1 MAEDKG
7 FSVLDNRF
15 GYDKKSDTD
24 IMYPMY
30 FGVSCAFFALQALTK
45 PHVEVEKWSE
55 IRDSI
60 LQGSAQVFKLRNA
73 EREIENLKKMRHED
87 AKANEKVVGIFATQE
102 QSWLQERR
110 KLREHIG
117 ALMNELR
124 VFEKKKDEV
133 VSEMSQKLKEIEDL
147 LESRDKVIQEGEQ
160 KRKELEENLVKAE
173 REAEEL
179 RESVKLEAQEHSSD
193 LRKHKTAFIEL
204 VSNQRQ
210 LEAELGRAMKQ
221 LEAAKQE
228 LGSVLEKKEE
238 SELLAQ
244 KLSIEIGEFNSGKS
258 TVINALLGERY
269 LKEGVVPTTNE
280 KEMTIVDTP
289 GNNVILQR
297 QQRLTEKFVPRDLA
311 AVNGIVNSVN
321 DFAMDMK
328 TKSLSWRRQ
337 TSSLHAP
344 VPYTTV
350 ALLIIGIALGSIGCL
365 VCVQR
370 GEEKKRGDNIFT
382 YFDMSFGSSRVLI
395 IGWKRLGME
404 FVFRRECLISYQFAV
419 GVKAVTSFSSNSIF
433 LTS

>member
-60 LQGSAQVFKLRNA
+60 LQGSAQVLGLIVWKVQKGISDGEEYRNA

-297 QQRLTEKFVPRDLA
+297 QQRLTEKFVPRVDL
-311 AVNGIVNSVN
+311 
-321 DFAMDMK
+321 
-328 TKSLSWRRQ
+328 
-337 TSSLHAP
+337 
-344 VPYTTV
+344 
-350 ALLIIGIALGSIGCL
+350 
-365 VCVQR
+365 
-370 GEEKKRGDNIFT
+370 
-382 YFDMSFGSSRVLI
+382 
-395 IGWKRLGME
+395 
-404 FVFRRECLISYQFAV
+404 
-419 GVKAVTSFSSNSIF
+419 
-433 LTS
+433 

>member
-1 MAEDKG
+1 ASITSLCYCNLFTSPSLPSPPLPHTKFYTERLNCREAKENQNPIIVMAKDKG
-7 FSVLDNRF
+7 FSILDNRF

-30 FGVSCAFFALQALTK
+30 FGVSCVFFALQALTK
-45 PHVEVEKWSE
+45 SHVE
-55 IRDSI
+55 
-60 LQGSAQVFKLRNA
+60 VFKLRNA
-73 EREIENLKKMRHED
+73 EREIKNLKKMWHED

-102 QSWLQERR
+102 HSWLHERR
-110 KLREHIG
+110 KLRQHIG

-124 VFEKKKDEV
+124 VFEKKKDEA

-160 KRKELEENLVKAE
+160 KRKELEENLAKAE

-210 LEAELGRAMKQ
+210 LEAKLGRAMKQ

-228 LGSVLEKKEE
+228 LGSGK
-238 SELLAQ
+238 
-244 KLSIEIGEFNSGKS
+244 FNSGKS

-280 KEMTIVDTP
+280 KE
-289 GNNVILQR
+289 
-297 QQRLTEKFVPRDLA
+297 DLA

-321 DFAMDMK
+321 DFAMDME
-328 TKSLSWRRQ
+328 TESLSWRRQ
-337 TSSLHAP
+337 TSSLVIAFSQ
-344 VPYTTV
+344 
-350 ALLIIGIALGSIGCL
+350 ADIIPQASLGP
-365 VCVQR
+365 
-370 GEEKKRGDNIFT
+370 
-382 YFDMSFGSSRVLI
+382 I
-395 IGWKRLGME
+395 IM
-404 FVFRRECLISYQFAV
+404 
-419 GVKAVTSFSSNSIF
+419 
-433 LTS
+433 

>member
-1 MAEDKG
+1 MFSKLLANAILLEAKENQNPIIVMVEDKG

-24 IMYPMY
+24 IMYTMY
-30 FGVSCAFFALQALTK
+30 FGVSCAFFALQALIK
-45 PHVEVEKWSE
+45 PHVE
-55 IRDSI
+55 
-60 LQGSAQVFKLRNA
+60 VFKLRNA
-73 EREIENLKKMRHED
+73 ERKIENLKKMRHED
-87 AKANEKVVGIFATQE
+87 AKANEKVVGIFDTQE
-102 QSWLQERR
+102 QSWLHERR
-110 KLREHIG
+110 KLRQHIG

-133 VSEMSQKLKEIEDL
+133 ISEMSQKLKEIEDL

-160 KRKELEENLVKAE
+160 KRKKLEENLAKAE

-179 RESVKLEAQEHSSD
+179 RESVKLEVQEHSSD
-193 LRKHKTAFIEL
+193 LRKHKTTFIEL

-238 SELLAQ
+238 SKLLAQ

-289 GNNVILQR
+289 GTKVILQR
-297 QQRLTEKFVPRDLA
+297 QQRLTEEFSK
-311 AVNGIVNSVN
+311 
-321 DFAMDMK
+321 
-328 TKSLSWRRQ
+328 
-337 TSSLHAP
+337 
-344 VPYTTV
+344 
-350 ALLIIGIALGSIGCL
+350 
-365 VCVQR
+365 
-370 GEEKKRGDNIFT
+370 
-382 YFDMSFGSSRVLI
+382 VLI
-395 IGWKRLGME
+395 ISWKRLGME
-404 FVFRRECLISYQFAV
+404 FVF
-419 GVKAVTSFSSNSIF
+419 
-433 LTS
+433 

>member
-1 MAEDKG
+1 MFSKLLANAILLEAKENQNPIIVMVEDKG

-24 IMYPMY
+24 IMYTMY
-30 FGVSCAFFALQALTK
+30 FGVSCAFFALQALIK
-45 PHVEVEKWSE
+45 PHVE
-55 IRDSI
+55 
-60 LQGSAQVFKLRNA
+60 VFKLRNA
-73 EREIENLKKMRHED
+73 ERKIENLKKMRHED
-87 AKANEKVVGIFATQE
+87 AKANEKVVGIFDTQE
-102 QSWLQERR
+102 QSWLHERR
-110 KLREHIG
+110 KLRQHIG

-133 VSEMSQKLKEIEDL
+133 ISEMSQKLKEIEDL

-160 KRKELEENLVKAE
+160 KRKKLEENLAKAE

-179 RESVKLEAQEHSSD
+179 RESVKLEVQEHSSD
-193 LRKHKTAFIEL
+193 LRKHKTTFIEL

-238 SELLAQ
+238 SKLLAQ

-289 GNNVILQR
+289 GTKVILQR
-297 QQRLTEKFVPRDLA
+297 QQRLTEEFSK
-311 AVNGIVNSVN
+311 
-321 DFAMDMK
+321 
-328 TKSLSWRRQ
+328 
-337 TSSLHAP
+337 
-344 VPYTTV
+344 
-350 ALLIIGIALGSIGCL
+350 
-365 VCVQR
+365 
-370 GEEKKRGDNIFT
+370 
-382 YFDMSFGSSRVLI
+382 VLI
-395 IGWKRLGME
+395 ISWKRLGME
-404 FVFRRECLISYQFAV
+404 FVFSVLIEPTSRNTSIGLAFMAVAKGYKVKITMPASMSLERRITLLAFGAELVLTNPAKGMKRLWLRLPIPTCL
-419 GVKAVTSFSSNSIF
+419 SNLCI
-433 LTS
+433 